1 MLSLPIRWRLTLWYS
16 AALAVILLLFS
27 SLLIVLS
34 YQQLLARL
42 DAELHEELRE
52 ALVETELAQ
61 NRAEF
66 DDNFLARF
74 RDHGTFHFIV
84 WDKNH
89 AVVFTSSEI
98 TSDVTSHLAE
108 TPEGRDDVAVGTYRA
123 MDGDYYRVASR
134 LIAGP
139 SGEYVVKTLTPLAP
153 VISDIQTI
161 LALVAVLLP
170 ASLLLAFVV
179 GYFLASRALA
189 PVERIAR
196 VADTITISQLDQR
209 IEVDNPHDELGRLA
223 STLNRLIAR
232 LESAVDEIRRFTAD
246 ASHEL
251 RTPLAILRSEAES
264 ALRKSRSSDEYQAA
278 LGIVVDEA
286 TRLGKLADQLLTLS
300 RHDAGLGATRMDP
313 VEIDP
318 LVCDVVESLK
328 RLADSRGIELTVQ
341 CDSQCVVHGSDI
353 RLSQAF
359 FNVLENAIKYSD
371 RGDLVDVEV
380 ADRGEQVEVV
390 IRDHGMGISAEHL
403 NRIFERFY
411 RVDPSRNSAIG
422 GSGLGLAI
430 TKSIVTAHQGTIQ
443 VSSEAGKGT
452 EVVMR
457 FPCLPSRSE
466 RKTETDQVHDLPR
479 A

>member
-16 AALAVILLLFS
+16 AALGVILLLFC
-27 SLLIVLS
+27 SLLLVLS

-52 ALVETELAQ
+52 ALVENELAQ

-66 DDNFLARF
+66 DDNFQARF
-74 RDHGTFHFIV
+74 HDHGTFHFIV
-84 WDKNH
+84 WDNNQT
-89 AVVFTSSEI
+89 VVFTSSEI
-98 TSDVTSHLAE
+98 TSDVAKNLAK
-108 TPEGRDDVAVGTYRA
+108 TPEGRDNVAVGTYRA

-134 LIAGP
+134 TVKGP
-139 SGEYVVKTLTPLAP
+139 SGEYVVKTLTPLQP
-153 VISDIQTI
+153 VISDIQTL

-179 GYFLASRALA
+179 GYFLAARALA

-196 VADTITISQLDQR
+196 VADTITISQLNQR

-223 STLNRLIAR
+223 STLNRLIVR

-264 ALRKSRSSDEYQAA
+264 ALRKSRSSEEYQAA
-278 LGIVVDEA
+278 LRIVVDEA

-300 RHDAGLGATRMDP
+300 RHDAGLGAARMDP

-318 LVCDVVESLK
+318 LLCDVVESLK
-328 RLADSRGIELTVQ
+328 RLADSRGITLAAR
-341 CDSQCVVHGSDI
+341 CNSQCVVHGSDL

-359 FNVLENAIKYSD
+359 FNVLENAIKYSSA
-371 RGDLVDVEV
+371 GDLVEVEAV
-380 ADRGEQVEVV
+380 DQGEQVEVV
-390 IRDHGMGISAEHL
+390 IRDQGIGISPDHL
-403 NRIFERFY
+403 SRIFERFY

-430 TKSIVTAHQGTIQ
+430 AKSIVTAHQGTIQ
-443 VSSEAGKGT
+443 VRSEVGDGT
-452 EVVMR
+452 EVLLR
-457 FPCLPSRSE
+457 FPCLDRRSE
-466 RKTETDQVHDLPR
+466 RKSEATRVHDLPH